1 MCLRLIAEV
10 GLVKHKPPGAY
21 QQVQMVKR
29 VYPLSKFHGV
39 GLDKNALLNFYKNI
53 DTLYKDQDSAVK
65 RYVTI
70 YGYAVDD
77 MISAGC
83 EVEILDTHPDVN
95 GSNRRAHVTMDTT
108 TTPLPESTGSVID
121 RLAIVL
127 DFDDRLDQWGNPREA
142 RTEQFDFVQSN
153 EDVENKSSEQSS
165 TLFSILDRHC
175 CPNVKIEQKLVKNKY
190 DLFIQ
195 IVFLCTA
202 KCFGVRLR

>member
-10 GLVKHKPPGAY
+10 GLVTHKPPGAH
-21 QQVQMVKR
+21 QLVQMVKR
-29 VYPLSKFHGV
+29 VYPLSKFDDA
-39 GLDKNALLNFYKNI
+39 GLDKYALLNFYKNI
-53 DTLYKDQDSAVK
+53 DTLYKDQESVGDK
-65 RYVTI
+65 RCVTI

-83 EVEILDTHPDVN
+83 EVEILGTHPDVN

-127 DFDDRLDQWGNPREA
+127 DFDDRLDQWGNPRKA
-142 RTEQFDFVQSN
+142 QKEQFDFVQSN

-165 TLFSILDRHC
+165 TLFLTEIAVQTS
-175 CPNVKIEQKLVKNKY
+175 KSSKS
-190 DLFIQ
+190 
-195 IVFLCTA
+195 
-202 KCFGVRLR
+202 